1 MTLRQ
6 KLLLTVAGLVVL
18 VVAAVAWMVSL
29 RTRQA
34 LAQIEQQR
42 STALLAQV
50 RGEFQRQADAIARAL
65 ERMAGSERV
74 QRIAFD
80 ATHGGD
86 ITPYVSEAATLAQAY
101 QLDFLELVT
110 SDGTILSSAQAPAR
124 FGYRE
129 PIAEGPGPYLQNVE
143 TNSGAMLGM
152 ICRQA
157 IPVGTGVPSAPMVGV
172 PGRNSSF
179 FLVGGRKL
187 DADFI
192 RSLPLP
198 NGMYVWFYAGNQYSS
213 NAQFNRSTPT
223 AGAPGTPDS
232 HPSTPTAGAPG
243 TPDSPKLLSSTPVP
257 IENLGGI
264 LSAALAS
271 GNEVHQMV
279 SISQERFDHADVQAV
294 PMKDQSG
301 AISAVLLVGASH
313 RPTLELLQH
322 IRAIAYAVAG
332 AGILLAIVCSLWV
345 AGVFSRP
352 VERLAAASREV
363 AAGNWNVHVA
373 AGSRDELGQLAEAF
387 NAMTR
392 ELLQQRE
399 RLLQAERVAAW
410 RELARRLAHELKN
423 PLFPLQITVENLLR
437 ARSLPAPEFD
447 EVFEESARTLREE
460 IMHLKAIVA
469 RFSDFSKMPQ
479 PELRTVDV
487 NALVEKVAALHR
499 PQIEQSP
506 KPVSLELELD
516 PARPQASLDP
526 ELMHRVLSNLVLN
539 ALDAMPEGGRITIAT
554 RAAPEALE
562 ISVSD
567 SGVGLTPEERDRLFT
582 PYYTSKQHGTGLGL
596 AIVQS
601 VVSDHHGSI
610 SVSSEPGRGAT
621 FTIRLPRRR
630 EQQAEELGAG
640 AQA

>member
-6 KLLLTVAGLVVL
+6 KLLLTIAGLVVL
-18 VVAAVAWMVSL
+18 VVAAVALMVSL

-34 LAQIEQQR
+34 LAQIEQHR
-42 STALLAQV
+42 SDALLAQV
-50 RGEFQRQADAIARAL
+50 RGEFQRQADGIAHAL
-65 ERMAGSERV
+65 ERMAASEQV

-80 ATHGGD
+80 ATHGGE
-86 ITPYVSEAATLAQAY
+86 TTLYVAEAATLAQAY

-110 SDGTILSSAQAPAR
+110 SDGSILSSAQAPAR

-129 PIAEGPGPYLQNVE
+129 QIAEGPGSFLQSVE
-143 TNSGAMLGM
+143 ANSGTTLGM
-152 ICRQA
+152 ICQQE
-157 IPVGTGVPSAPMVGV
+157 IPVG
-172 PGRNSSF
+172 SSTF
-179 FLVGGRKL
+179 YLVGGRKL

-198 NGMYVWFYAGNQYSS
+198 GGMYVWFYAGKQYSGNS
-213 NAQFNRSTPT
+213 QLDA
-223 AGAPGTPDS
+223 A
-232 HPSTPTAGAPG
+232 
-243 TPDSPKLLSSTPVP
+243 KLLSSTPMPV
-257 IENLGGI
+257 ENLGGI
-264 LSAALAS
+264 LSAALTS
-271 GNEVHQMV
+271 GNEVRQMV
-279 SISQERFDHADVQAV
+279 NISQARFDHADVQAV

-301 AISAVLLVGASH
+301 AISAVLLVGASR
-313 RPTLELLQH
+313 RPTLELMQH

-332 AGILLAIVCSLWV
+332 IGILLAILSSLWV

-373 AGSRDELGQLAEAF
+373 ASSRDELGQLAEAF

-437 ARSLPAPEFD
+437 ARSLPAQEFD
-447 EVFEESARTLREE
+447 EVFEESARTLRDE
-460 IMHLKAIVA
+460 IAHLKAIVA

-479 PELRTVDV
+479 PELQTVDV
-487 NALVEKVAALHR
+487 NALIEKAAALHR
-499 PQIEQSP
+499 PQLQQSA
-506 KPVSLELELD
+506 KPVSLELDLDAAKPQALLD
-516 PARPQASLDP
+516 PD
-526 ELMHRVLSNLVLN
+526 LMHRVLSNLLLN
-539 ALDAMPEGGRITIAT
+539 ALDAMPQPQKAKGEVSGDPGEGGRIKIAT
-554 RAAPEALE
+554 RATPESTE

-601 VVSDHHGSI
+601 VVSDHGGSI
-610 SVSSEPGRGAT
+610 TVSSEPGCGTT
-621 FTIRLPRRR
+621 FTIRIPHR
-630 EQQAEELGAG
+630 AEGVAAEIRAE
-640 AQA
+640 AKT